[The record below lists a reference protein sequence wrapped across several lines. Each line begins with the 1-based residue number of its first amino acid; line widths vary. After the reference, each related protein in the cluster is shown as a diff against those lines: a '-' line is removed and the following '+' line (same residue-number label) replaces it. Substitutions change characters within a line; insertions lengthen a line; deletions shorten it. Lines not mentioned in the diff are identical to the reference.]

1 MVLFFNTYFKLK
13 DVIFMSIF
21 SKNSKKKLVLALAC
35 ASVLNSKTSLA
46 AQNTGKVGGA
56 VVSSK
61 KMGKLTKGLIIGSSI
76 LGGAGLI
83 YEILGDTVIDKAP
96 TLFKLIR
103 GKSSDKP
110 AKQDDE
116 KPEYSKE
123 HLKFL
128 SEENENLSDLKKP
141 EVSEQY
147 KEQYRRNK
155 QKLEE
160 IGEYMMDLFIDESDY
175 KNNIPEFEKLK
186 KEFCE
191 KHPGLDF
198 DKVQNTIKVAYS
210 ATYSEILDNKETK
223 KGKKEKIDK
232 ALKEWFDL
240 VPEKYFEGI
249 NKEDFIFR
257 RRNYTPSLGDRVE
270 LIFKGIRCSW

>member
-1 MVLFFNTYFKLK
+1 
-13 DVIFMSIF
+13 MSIF
-21 SKNSKKKLVLALAC
+21 SKNNKKRLALALAC

-46 AQNTGKVGGA
+46 VQNTGKVGGE

-103 GKSSDKP
+103 RKSSKHE
-110 AKQDDE
+110 KQDDGHS
-116 KPEYSKE
+116 EYSKDY
-123 HLKFL
+123 LKYL
-128 SEENENLSDLKKP
+128 SEEKENLSDLKKL

-160 IGEYMMDLFIDESDY
+160 IGEYMMGLFVDESNY
-175 KNNIPEFEKLK
+175 KDNIPEFEKLK
-186 KEFCE
+186 KEFRE

-210 ATYSEILDNKETK
+210 ETYSEILDNKEAK
-223 KGKKEKIDK
+223 KEKKEKIDK
-232 ALKEWFDL
+232 ALKEWFNL

-249 NKEDFIFR
+249 NKEDFIFC
-257 RRNYTPSLGDRVE
+257 RRNYTPSIGDRVE